1 MAEIR
6 YTFTEPGPF
15 SFITYLEYLLK
26 CDSWGNEI
34 TLVVLSMLFQLQIT
48 IVTVPTLHSEAIHH
62 TNTLEKSDI
71 VLLRSGKNHYLSAGR
86 PSLCIT
92 CL

>member
-1 MAEIR
+1 M
-6 YTFTEPGPF
+6 THGG
-15 SFITYLEYLLK
+15 
-26 CDSWGNEI
+26 DEI

-48 IVTVPTLHSEAIHH
+48 IVTVPTLHSEAICH

-71 VLLRSGKNHYLSAGR
+71 ILLRSGENHYLSAGR
-86 PSLCIT
+86 PSLCVV